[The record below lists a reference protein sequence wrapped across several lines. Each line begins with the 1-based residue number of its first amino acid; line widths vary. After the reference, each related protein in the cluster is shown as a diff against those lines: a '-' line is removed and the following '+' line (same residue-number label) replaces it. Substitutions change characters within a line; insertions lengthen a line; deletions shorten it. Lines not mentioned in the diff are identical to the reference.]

1 MSLLRWWNYK
11 GINTDSLFIFPL
23 AKICKQLY
31 FYLKLIL
38 KDVICLIL
46 SEVGNVGNRSIML
59 PISKYQFSNKTSNCF
74 PFHYLSPPFI
84 AGKVKQ
90 RFLLPLRSEIITI
103 IILLY

>member
-11 GINTDSLFIFPL
+11 GINTDSLFIFSL
-23 AKICKQLY
+23 AKIRKQVY
-31 FYLKLIL
+31 FSLKLIL

-46 SEVGNVGNRSIML
+46 SEAGNRSIML

-84 AGKVKQ
+84 AGKVKL